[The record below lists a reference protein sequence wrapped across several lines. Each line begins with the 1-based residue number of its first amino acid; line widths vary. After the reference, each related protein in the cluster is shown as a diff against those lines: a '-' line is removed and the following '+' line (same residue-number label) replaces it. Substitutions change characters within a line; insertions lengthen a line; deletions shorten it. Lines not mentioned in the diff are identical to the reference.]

1 MFAASAPMAN
11 ATPPMAPMTHATAR
25 GARAT
30 THAVA
35 GGAPRRIA
43 PSRSSSSSSSSTA
56 RALRA
61 RETRPVSAMTV
72 RGAVGAWGRPH
83 GTIAAR
89 GVRAARRGAVRRAE
103 EDRLGRAIGWSF
115 LKTHAKA
122 CAFVSGRESRRMREV
137 SLSASGGDAPAAG
150 TSRWSR
156 VLQSLATTVDP
167 TVAEALLDE
176 ELPPHEEIR
185 RGTLENG
192 LKYVILPNK
201 VPEGR
206 FEAHLEMHVGSVDE
220 RETEQ
225 GLAHLVEH
233 VTFLGSR
240 KRDQWLGS
248 GTRGNAYTD
257 FHHTVFHIHAPTTN
271 KDGHYM
277 PPNVL
282 DILYDVAF
290 NPALLD
296 TRVAKEKKAVL
307 AEAQMMNTIEYRVD
321 CQLLEHLHWD
331 NLLGTRFPIGK
342 LDQVEAW
349 PAQAV
354 RDFHARWYFPANA
367 TLYVVGDFGA
377 DVDEVEK
384 MIETSFENAAPAEG
398 AEEAESP
405 LARHAVR
412 PPVKH
417 AYGSPAH
424 EAGEIQ
430 RINDEAKAQ
439 GKDDP
444 FMPFVAP
451 EGKVSMFQ
459 HEHLSNASFNIFSK
473 LPIKPLKRMGDLHR
487 TVLQRIVLL
496 VLQSRIQSRYTETN
510 ADYKRVELDH
520 SDSAR
525 EGCCVSTVTV
535 TCEPRE
541 WEFALQVAV
550 EEARRLQEFGLTS
563 SELDRFKAAMLRDSE
578 QLAQQAG
585 CVPSLEN
592 LDFVMEHDACGHTVM
607 DQVAGHEALV
617 RMSECITLDACNG
630 ACDELLGFIGEY
642 GVSDDERRE
651 TSGKTT
657 AIVACVP
664 ATMTTVEGEIVPFD
678 ITPARIEAVLA
689 ADYGEI
695 TPPEDIFVP
704 EVLISDEDIVAL
716 VEETQPTFTEATM
729 HEPTGVYQ
737 RTLSNGIRVNYKVLD
752 AEPGSAFLRLV
763 IPGGRS
769 RESSEVGPGGI
780 GAAAVGL
787 RTIQE
792 AGDVGEWSRKQ
803 VELLTMQHLLV
814 YDVEPEVEY
823 MFMDSAFA
831 TDGGLRTILEVIHL
845 TLTKPNWDAQAL
857 ERVKDIYRMFQINT
871 KKNIELLTHDTV
883 NSVIYQ
889 DRRMMDP
896 NGEALSALT
905 LEGVREVVEKQFA
918 TGALELNIVGD
929 IIPEEVDDLI
939 LAFMGSIKMKV
950 DPTVAA
956 SAVPLTLKDVPAND
970 PVRKQRLWLKDS
982 DERACAVAAGPGPSM
997 WAKMPSLYS
1006 EIPSF
1011 VNQEAYT
1018 TAQIEA
1024 MRDPVNEVAQAKGNP
1039 FARQSVR
1046 RANPLATYCAGM
1058 MLAEVAGGRL
1068 FTTVRDALGLTYDCN
1083 FTMSF
1088 GLQNND
1094 ATTYRLLVT
1103 STPEKIDDALNAG
1116 VRVLRG
1122 FKMQRVSQREV
1133 DRARLTLLSRHEMDL
1148 KTNQYWTDLM
1158 QCTGTPDLAPM
1169 KKIDCIAELPLM
1181 YEACTVEDLQEVYD
1195 QLGLGEGEMF
1205 TSVTIAGQTEPKQKL
1220 TESDVAKA
1228 AAAAAQLSAALG
1240 GLNIAE
1246 AIKNLQRKA

>member
-1 MFAASAPMAN
+1 MAIAIASTVSVGERRRWTRSNGRREGWNRAGDGRGGRRATKTRTRTTTGARSVETRRRGVGSVRGRCVAASAAN
-11 ATPPMAPMTHATAR
+11 GGER
-25 GARAT
+25 GAYVEAQ
-30 THAVA
+30 A
-35 GGAPRRIA
+35 GRWD
-43 PSRSSSSSSSSTA
+43 
-56 RALRA
+56 RALEA
-61 RETRPVSAMTV
+61 
-72 RGAVGAWGRPH
+72 
-83 GTIAAR
+83 
-89 GVRAARRGAVRRAE
+89 
-103 EDRLGRAIGWSF
+103 
-115 LKTHAKA
+115 
-122 CAFVSGRESRRMREV
+122 
-137 SLSASGGDAPAAG
+137 
-150 TSRWSR
+150 
-156 VLQSLATTVDP
+156 LATEVDP
-167 TVAEALLDE
+167 SEAIALLDRP
-176 ELPPHEEIR
+176 LPSHEEIR

-220 RETEQ
+220 RVDEQ

-282 DILYDVAF
+282 DILNDVAF
-290 NPALLD
+290 TPQLLE

-354 RDFHARWYFPANA
+354 NDFHARWYFPANA
-367 TLYVVGDFGA
+367 TLYVVGDFDA
-377 DVDEVEK
+377 TVDEVEE
-384 MIETSFENAAPAEG
+384 MIATAFGEAAPAEG
-398 AEEAESP
+398 AEEVGSP
-405 LARHAVR
+405 LERHRVR

-417 AYGSPAH
+417 AYGAPSYELEEIKRMNE
-424 EAGEIQ
+424 EAM
-430 RINDEAKAQ
+430 AKALE
-439 GKDDP
+439 DP
-444 FMPFVAP
+444 FMPFVAD

-473 LPIKPLKRMGDLHR
+473 LEIKPLKRMGDLYR
-487 TVLQRIVLL
+487 TILQRIVLL
-496 VLQSRIQSRYTETN
+496 VLQSRIQARYAETN

-541 WEFALQVAV
+541 YEFALQVAV
-550 EEARRLQEFGLTS
+550 EEARRLQKFGLTP

-585 CVPSLEN
+585 SVPSLEN
-592 LDFVMEHDACGHTVM
+592 LDFIMEQDACGHVVM
-607 DQVAGHEALV
+607 DQVAGHEAMVDMADLL
-617 RMSECITLDACNG
+617 TLDACNG
-630 ACDELLGFIGEY
+630 MCDELLGFIGEY
-642 GVSDDERRE
+642 GKANNRSKN
-651 TSGKTT
+651 SGMCT

-664 ATMTTVEGEIVPFD
+664 ATMTDAEGETVPFD
-678 ITPARIEAVLA
+678 ITPERIEQVLA

-695 TPPEDIFVP
+695 TEPEDIYVP
-704 EVLISDEDIVAL
+704 EVLVSDEEVDTLFANMSPEFV
-716 VEETQPTFTEATM
+716 EATY

-763 IPGGRS
+763 VPGGRS
-769 RESSEVGPGGI
+769 LESPEIGPGGI
-780 GAAAVGL
+780 GASAVGL
-787 RTIQE
+787 RTVQE
-792 AGDVGEWSRKQ
+792 AGDVGSWSRKQ
-803 VELLTMQHLLV
+803 IELLTMQHLLV

-823 MFMDSAFA
+823 LFMDSAFA
-831 TDGGLRTILEVIHL
+831 TDGGLRTILEIIHL
-845 TLTKPNWDAQAL
+845 TLTKPNWDDQAL

-871 KKNIELLTHDTV
+871 NKNIELLTHETI
-883 NSVIYQ
+883 NAVIYN
-889 DRRMMDP
+889 DRRIMDP
-896 NGEALSALT
+896 NKEALAALT
-905 LEGVREVVEKQFA
+905 LDGVREIIEKQFA
-918 TGALELNIVGD
+918 SGALELNIVGD
-929 IIPEEVDDLI
+929 IIPEEVDDLV
-939 LAFMGSIKMKV
+939 LAFMGSIKTK
-950 DPTVAA
+950 P
-956 SAVPLTLKDVPAND
+956 SPPSLVPPLKLKDVPADD
-970 PVRKQRLWLKDS
+970 PIRAQRLWLRDS

-997 WAKMPSLYS
+997 WEPMTKLFN

-1011 VNQEAYT
+1011 INVESYT
-1018 TAQIEA
+1018 PEQIA
-1024 MRDPVNEVAQAKGNP
+1024 ALKDPVNEVAAVKGNP

-1058 MLAEVAGGRL
+1058 MLAEVVGGRL

-1103 STPEKIDDALNAG
+1103 STPEKIDDALQAG
-1116 VRVLRG
+1116 VRVMRG
-1122 FKMQRVSQREV
+1122 FKTQRVSQREV

-1148 KTNQYWTDLM
+1148 KTNNYWADLM
-1158 QCTGTPDLAPM
+1158 QCTNTPDLAPK
-1169 KKIDCIAELPLM
+1169 KKIQCIADLPLM
-1181 YEACTVEDLQEVYD
+1181 YDAMTVEDLQQVYD
-1195 QLGLGEGEMF
+1195 RLGLGEGEMF
-1205 TSVTIAGQTEPKQKL
+1205 TSVTIAGKEEPPPYLSPK
-1220 TESDVAKA
+1220 DVDA
-1228 AAAAAQLSAALG
+1228 AALAAQTLTAALG

-1246 AIKNLQRKA
+1246 AIKKFKEQSNT

>member
-1 MFAASAPMAN
+1 MASRVSESARASANARGIVTPHRRRGRTATTTKRATRGRRCARVVRAN
-11 ATPPMAPMTHATAR
+11 ASSTNGGPGRWDRAMQTLSSVADPA
-25 GARAT
+25 AT
-30 THAVA
+30 T
-35 GGAPRRIA
+35 
-43 PSRSSSSSSSSTA
+43 
-56 RALRA
+56 
-61 RETRPVSAMTV
+61 AM
-72 RGAVGAWGRPH
+72 
-83 GTIAAR
+83 
-89 GVRAARRGAVRRAE
+89 
-103 EDRLGRAIGWSF
+103 
-115 LKTHAKA
+115 
-122 CAFVSGRESRRMREV
+122 
-137 SLSASGGDAPAAG
+137 
-150 TSRWSR
+150 
-156 VLQSLATTVDP
+156 
-167 TVAEALLDE
+167 LDE
-176 ELPPHEEIR
+176 PLTPHEEIR
-185 RGTLENG
+185 RGTLANG

-220 RETEQ
+220 REDEQ

-290 NPALLD
+290 APQLLD

-367 TLYVVGDFGA
+367 TLYVVGDFDA
-377 DVDEVEK
+377 SVDEVEG
-384 MIETSFENAAPAEG
+384 MISAAFDEAAPAEG

-405 LARHAVR
+405 LKRHAVR

-417 AYGSPAH
+417 AYGAPSY
-424 EAGEIQ
+424 ELDEIQ
-430 RINDEAKAQ
+430 RSNDEAKAS

-444 FMPFVAP
+444 FLPFVAP

-473 LPIKPLKRMGDLHR
+473 LAIKPLEKMGDLHR
-487 TVLQRIVLL
+487 TILQRIVLL
-496 VLQSRIQSRYTETN
+496 VLQSRIQARYAETN
-510 ADYKRVELDH
+510 ADYKRIELDH

-541 WEFALQVAV
+541 YEFALQVAV
-550 EEARRLQEFGLTS
+550 EESRRLQKFGLTP

-592 LDFVMEHDACGHTVM
+592 LDFVMEQDACGHVVM

-617 RMSECITLDACNG
+617 RMSDYITLEACNG

-642 GVSDDERRE
+642 GVENNRKPN
-651 TSGKTT
+651 SGKCT

-664 ATMTTVEGEIVPFD
+664 ATMTNVDGETVPFD
-678 ITPARIEAVLA
+678 ITPERIEQVLA

-695 TPPEDIFVP
+695 TEPEDIFVP
-704 EVLISDEDIVAL
+704 EVLIADDEINAL
-716 VEETQPTFTEATM
+716 IEQTAPTFTEATY

-763 IPGGRS
+763 VPGGRS
-769 RESSEVGPGGI
+769 VESPNIGPGGI
-780 GAAAVGL
+780 GSSAVGL
-787 RTIQE
+787 RTVQE

-803 VELLTMQHLLV
+803 IELLTMQHLLV

-823 MFMDSAFA
+823 MFLDSAFA
-831 TDGGLRTILEVIHL
+831 TDGGLRTILEIMHL
-845 TLTKPNWDAQAL
+845 TLTKPTWDEQAL

-871 KKNIELLTHDTV
+871 NKNIELLTHDTI
-883 NSVIYQ
+883 NAVIYE
-889 DRRMMDP
+889 DRRIMDP
-896 NGEALSALT
+896 NKEALQALT
-905 LEGVREVVEKQFA
+905 LDGVRDMIEAQFA
-918 TGALELNIVGD
+918 SGALELNIVGD
-929 IIPEEVDDLI
+929 IIPEEVDEMV
-939 LAFMGSIKMKV
+939 LAFMGSIQTK
-950 DPTVAA
+950 PAPPLPQ
-956 SAVPLTLKDVPAND
+956 VPPLKLKEVPKDD
-970 PVRKQRLWLKDS
+970 PVRAQRLWLKDS

-997 WAKMPSLYS
+997 WAPMTSLYS

-1011 VNQEAYT
+1011 VNQDAYT
-1018 TAQIEA
+1018 PEQIA
-1024 MRDPVNEVAQAKGNP
+1024 ALRDPVNEVASAKGNP
-1039 FARQSVR
+1039 FAQQSAR
-1046 RANPLATYCAGM
+1046 RANSLATYCAGM
-1058 MLAEVAGGRL
+1058 MLAEVIGGRL

-1103 STPEKIDDALNAG
+1103 STPEKIDEAINAG

-1122 FKMQRVSQREV
+1122 FQMQRVSQREV

-1148 KTNQYWTDLM
+1148 KTNNYWADLM
-1158 QCTGTPDLAPM
+1158 QCTNTPDLAPL
-1169 KKIDCIAELPLM
+1169 KKIQCVADLPLM
-1181 YEACTVEDLQEVYD
+1181 YDAMTVDDLQEVYD
-1195 QLGLGEGEMF
+1195 RLGLSEGEIF
-1205 TSVTIAGQTEPKQKL
+1205 TSVTIAGQTEPPPFLSKK
-1220 TESDVAKA
+1220 DVDA
-1228 AAAAAQLSAALG
+1228 AALAAQTLTAALG
-1240 GLNIAE
+1240 GINIAE
-1246 AIKNLQRKA
+1246 AIKRLKKEQSPSASAE

>member
-1 MFAASAPMAN
+1 MQTLSSVADPA
-11 ATPPMAPMTHATAR
+11 
-25 GARAT
+25 AT
-30 THAVA
+30 T
-35 GGAPRRIA
+35 
-43 PSRSSSSSSSSTA
+43 
-56 RALRA
+56 
-61 RETRPVSAMTV
+61 AM
-72 RGAVGAWGRPH
+72 
-83 GTIAAR
+83 
-89 GVRAARRGAVRRAE
+89 
-103 EDRLGRAIGWSF
+103 
-115 LKTHAKA
+115 
-122 CAFVSGRESRRMREV
+122 
-137 SLSASGGDAPAAG
+137 
-150 TSRWSR
+150 
-156 VLQSLATTVDP
+156 
-167 TVAEALLDE
+167 LDE
-176 ELPPHEEIR
+176 PLTPHEEIR
-185 RGTLENG
+185 RGTLANG

-220 RETEQ
+220 REDEQ

-290 NPALLD
+290 APQLLD

-367 TLYVVGDFGA
+367 TLYVVGDFDA
-377 DVDEVEK
+377 SVDEVEG
-384 MIETSFENAAPAEG
+384 MISAAFDEAAPAEG

-405 LARHAVR
+405 LKRHAVR

-417 AYGSPAH
+417 AYGAPSY
-424 EAGEIQ
+424 ELDEIQ
-430 RINDEAKAQ
+430 RSNDEAKAS

-444 FMPFVAP
+444 FLPFVAP

-473 LPIKPLKRMGDLHR
+473 LAIKPLEKMGDLHR
-487 TVLQRIVLL
+487 TILQRIVLL
-496 VLQSRIQSRYTETN
+496 VLQSRIQARYAETN
-510 ADYKRVELDH
+510 ADYKRIELDH

-541 WEFALQVAV
+541 YEFALQVAV
-550 EEARRLQEFGLTS
+550 EESRRLQKFGLTP

-592 LDFVMEHDACGHTVM
+592 LDFVMEQDACGHVVM

-617 RMSECITLDACNG
+617 RMSDYITLEACNG

-642 GVSDDERRE
+642 GVENNRKPN
-651 TSGKTT
+651 SGKCT

-664 ATMTTVEGEIVPFD
+664 ATMTNVDGETVPFD
-678 ITPARIEAVLA
+678 ITPERIEQVLA

-695 TPPEDIFVP
+695 TEPEDIFVP
-704 EVLISDEDIVAL
+704 EVLIADDEINAL
-716 VEETQPTFTEATM
+716 IEQTAPTFTEATY

-763 IPGGRS
+763 VPGGRS
-769 RESSEVGPGGI
+769 VESPNIGPGGI
-780 GAAAVGL
+780 GSSAVGL
-787 RTIQE
+787 RTVQE

-803 VELLTMQHLLV
+803 IELLTMQHLLV

-823 MFMDSAFA
+823 MFLDSAFA
-831 TDGGLRTILEVIHL
+831 TDGGLRTILEIMHL
-845 TLTKPNWDAQAL
+845 TLTKPTWDEQAL

-871 KKNIELLTHDTV
+871 NKNIELLTHDTI
-883 NSVIYQ
+883 NAVIYE
-889 DRRMMDP
+889 DRRIMDP
-896 NGEALSALT
+896 NKEALQALT
-905 LEGVREVVEKQFA
+905 LDGVRDMIEAQFA
-918 TGALELNIVGD
+918 SGALELNIVGD
-929 IIPEEVDDLI
+929 IIPEEVDEMV
-939 LAFMGSIKMKV
+939 LAFMGSIQTK
-950 DPTVAA
+950 PAPPLPQ
-956 SAVPLTLKDVPAND
+956 VPPLKLKEVPKDD
-970 PVRKQRLWLKDS
+970 PVRAQRLWLKDS

-997 WAKMPSLYS
+997 WAPMTSLYS

-1011 VNQEAYT
+1011 VNQDAYT
-1018 TAQIEA
+1018 PEQIA
-1024 MRDPVNEVAQAKGNP
+1024 ALRDPVNEVALAKGNP
-1039 FARQSVR
+1039 FAQQSAR
-1046 RANPLATYCAGM
+1046 RANSLATYCAGM
-1058 MLAEVAGGRL
+1058 MLAEVIGGRL

-1103 STPEKIDDALNAG
+1103 STPEKIDEAINAG

-1122 FKMQRVSQREV
+1122 FQMQRVSQREV

-1148 KTNQYWTDLM
+1148 KTNNYWADLM
-1158 QCTGTPDLAPM
+1158 QCTNTPDLAPL
-1169 KKIDCIAELPLM
+1169 KKIQCVADLPLM
-1181 YEACTVEDLQEVYD
+1181 YDAMTVDDLQEVYD
-1195 QLGLGEGEMF
+1195 RLGLSEGEIF
-1205 TSVTIAGQTEPKQKL
+1205 TSVTIAGQTEPPPFLSKK
-1220 TESDVAKA
+1220 DVDA
-1228 AAAAAQLSAALG
+1228 AALAAQTLTAALG
-1240 GLNIAE
+1240 GINIAE
-1246 AIKNLQRKA
+1246 AIKRLKKEQSPSASAE

>member
-1 MFAASAPMAN
+1 
-11 ATPPMAPMTHATAR
+11 
-25 GARAT
+25 
-30 THAVA
+30 
-35 GGAPRRIA
+35 
-43 PSRSSSSSSSSTA
+43 
-56 RALRA
+56 
-61 RETRPVSAMTV
+61 VS
-72 RGAVGAWGRPH
+72 
-83 GTIAAR
+83 
-89 GVRAARRGAVRRAE
+89 RAAAV
-103 EDRLGRAIGWSF
+103 
-115 LKTHAKA
+115 
-122 CAFVSGRESRRMREV
+122 
-137 SLSASGGDAPAAG
+137 
-150 TSRWSR
+150 
-156 VLQSLATTVDP
+156 
-167 TVAEALLDE
+167 LDE
-176 ELPPHEEIR
+176 ALPPHDDIR
-185 RGTLENG
+185 RGTLPNG

-220 RETEQ
+220 REDEQ

-271 KDGHYM
+271 KDGHFM

-282 DILYDVAF
+282 DILNDVAF
-290 NPALLD
+290 TPQLLE

-367 TLYVVGDFGA
+367 TLYMVGDFDA
-377 DVDEVEK
+377 SVDEVEG
-384 MIETSFENAAPAEG
+384 MVAASFGEAAPAEG

-405 LARHAVR
+405 LVRHAVR

-417 AYGSPAH
+417 AYGSPSY
-424 EAGEIQ
+424 EAVEIQ
-430 RINDEAKAQ
+430 RKVDEAVST
-439 GKDDP
+439 GVEDP
-444 FMPFVAP
+444 FLPFVAP

-487 TVLQRIVLL
+487 TILQRIVLL
-496 VLQSRIQSRYTETN
+496 VLQSRIQARYAETN

-541 WEFALQVAV
+541 YEFALQVAV
-550 EEARRLQEFGLTS
+550 EECRRLQKFGLTP
-563 SELDRFKAAMLRDSE
+563 SELERFKAAMLRDSE

-592 LDFVMEHDACGHTVM
+592 LDFVMEHDACGHVVM
-607 DQVAGHEALV
+607 DQVAGHEALM
-617 RMSECITLDACNG
+617 RMADYITLEACND
-630 ACDELLGFIGEY
+630 ACDELLGFVGEY
-642 GVSDDERRE
+642 GVEDARSPN
-651 TSGKTT
+651 SGKTT

-664 ATMTTVEGEIVPFD
+664 ATMTNLEGETVPFD
-678 ITPARIEAVLA
+678 ITPERIEQVLA

-695 TPPEDIFVP
+695 TPPEDIYVP
-704 EVLISDEDIVAL
+704 EVLIPDDEINAL
-716 VEETQPTFTEATM
+716 IEETAPQFTEATY

-763 IPGGRS
+763 VPGGRS
-769 RESSEVGPGGI
+769 REIPLAGPGGI
-780 GAAAVGL
+780 GASAVGL
-787 RTIQE
+787 RAIQE

-803 VELLTMQHLLV
+803 IELLTMQHLLV

-831 TDGGLRTILEVIHL
+831 TDGGLRTIMEIIHL
-845 TLTKPNWDAQAL
+845 TLTKPNWNEQAL

-871 KKNIELLTHDTV
+871 NKNIELLTHDTI
-883 NSVIYQ
+883 NAVIYE

-896 NGEALSALT
+896 NKDELSALT
-905 LEGVREVVEKQFA
+905 LDGVREVVEKQFA
-918 TGALELNIVGD
+918 SGNLELNIVGD
-929 IIPEEVDDLI
+929 IIPEEVDNMV
-939 LAFMGSIKMKV
+939 LAFMGSIKRTPESSVPV
-950 DPTVAA
+950 DAP
-956 SAVPLTLKDVPAND
+956 PLKLKEVRKDD
-970 PVRKQRLWLKDS
+970 PVRTQRLWLKDS

-997 WAKMPSLYS
+997 WAPMTNLYS

-1011 VNQEAYT
+1011 VKEEVFENYPPE
-1018 TAQIEA
+1018 QIER
-1024 MRDPVNEVAQAKGNP
+1024 MRDPINDVAAAKGNP
-1039 FARQSVR
+1039 FAQQSVR

-1058 MLAEVAGGRL
+1058 MLAEVVGGRL

-1148 KTNQYWTDLM
+1148 KTNNYWADLM
-1158 QCTGTPDLAPM
+1158 QCTNTPDLAPK
-1169 KKIDCIAELPLM
+1169 KKIDCIADLPLM
-1181 YEACTVEDLQEVYD
+1181 YEACTAEDLQEVYD
-1195 QLGLGEGEMF
+1195 MLGLGEGEMF
-1205 TSVTIAGQTEPKQKL
+1205 TSVTIAGKEEPKPFVNPK
-1220 TESDVAKA
+1220 DVAS
-1228 AAAAAQLSAALG
+1228 AAAAAQTLTAALG
-1240 GLNIAE
+1240 GINFAE
-1246 AIKNLQRKA
+1246 AIKKLKSSQQQQQQQQQQQ